1 LAYTYQLINM
11 RMKLLLLCFVALF
24 ATVGAKANT
33 SPGTG
38 EESAKKSEVAG
49 GVYHSESGK
58 PLGSVVVTAYTGNKK
73 EKVVLTDNNG
83 NYSFDELKPGT
94 YTFVFQKEGF
104 KKVAKNRT
112 INRPDEGVLVNVR
125 LEEHSTFDFMPGPS
139 HFFDSED

>member
-1 LAYTYQLINM
+1 MNCTYQLIDM
-11 RMKLLLLCFVALF
+11 RKKLFLLSCVALL
-24 ATVGAKANT
+24 AALGAKANT
-33 SPGTG
+33 TPGTG

-49 GVYHSESGK
+49 GVYHNESGK
-58 PLGSVVVTAYTGNKK
+58 PLGAVVVTAYTGNKK
-73 EKVVLTDNNG
+73 EKVVLTDSNG

-94 YTFVFQKEGF
+94 YTFVFQKDGF
-104 KKVAKNRT
+104 KKVTKNRT

>member
-1 LAYTYQLINM
+1 MTCTYQLIDM
-11 RMKLLLLCFVALF
+11 RKKLFLLCCVALF
-24 ATVGAKANT
+24 TALGAKANT
-33 SPGTG
+33 TPGTG

-58 PLGSVVVTAYTGNKK
+58 PLGAVVVTAYTGNKK

-94 YTFVFQKEGF
+94 YTFVFQKDGF
-104 KKVAKNRT
+104 KKVTKNRT
-112 INRPDEGVLVNVR
+112 ISRPDEGAQVNVR
-125 LEEHSTFDFMPGPS
+125 LQEHSTFDFMPGPS

>member
-1 LAYTYQLINM
+1 MTI
-11 RMKLLLLCFVALF
+11 KLFLLCCVALF
-24 ATVGAKANT
+24 ATMAAKANT
-33 SPGTG
+33 TPGTG

-73 EKVVLTDNNG
+73 EKVVLTDTNG

-94 YTFVFQKEGF
+94 YTFVFQKDGF
-104 KKVAKNRT
+104 KKVTKNRT

-125 LEEHSTFDFMPGPS
+125 MEEHSTFDFMPGPS